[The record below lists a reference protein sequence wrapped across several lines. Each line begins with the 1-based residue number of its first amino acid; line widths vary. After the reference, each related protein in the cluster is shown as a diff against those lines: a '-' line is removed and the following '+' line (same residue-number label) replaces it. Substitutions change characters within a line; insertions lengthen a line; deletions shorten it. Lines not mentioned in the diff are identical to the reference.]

1 MRSIMIKLTR
11 FLTICLAVLMLAFC
25 LSACEV
31 EAAEEHEDRFEKIVK
46 TEKIAASVYGT
57 IFVDKETGVMY
68 LFVDTSYGSGV
79 TVMVDENGNPLIWEG
94 E

>member
-1 MRSIMIKLTR
+1 MIKLTK
-11 FLTICLAVLMLAFC
+11 FLTLCLAVLMLAFC
-25 LSACEV
+25 LSACET
-31 EAAEEHEDRFEKIVK
+31 EAAEEECADRFEKIGK
-46 TEKIAASVYGT
+46 NEKIDASVHST
-57 IFVDKETGVMY
+57 IFVDKKTGVMY